1 MKAVALD
8 RYLPITDADALLDVD
23 LPKPVATGRD
33 LLVKIEAIAVNPVDT
48 KVRAPK
54 DKVEASPRV
63 LGWDAAGVVEAVGPD
78 VTLFSVGDPVYY
90 AGDITRPGCN
100 AEYQLVD
107 ERIAAVRPAT
117 LNAADAAAL
126 PLTVITAWEAL
137 FDRLGVGRNG
147 EDKGRTALI
156 IGGAGGVGSIAI
168 QLAKALV
175 GLTVIATASRPESRD
190 WVTALGADATVD
202 HRGDIAAQ
210 LRALGHDTVDFI
222 LCFNDTDQHFA
233 TMAQVI
239 APQGRIVSIVENA
252 TLLDLN
258 LLKSKSATFVWE
270 FMFTRAMY
278 QTPDMIKQHELL
290 AEVAKLVDAGTLRT
304 TVGAHYGAISAAN
317 LRRAHATLEAGQ
329 TIGKIV
335 LAGF

>member
-1 MKAVALD
+1 MKAVALN
-8 RYLPITDADALLDVD
+8 RYLPITDADALLDVEQ
-23 LPKPVATGRD
+23 PKPVAAGRD
-33 LLVKIEAIAVNPVDT
+33 VLVKIEAIAVNPVDT

-54 DKVEASPRV
+54 DKVETSPRV

-78 VTLFSVGDPVYY
+78 VTLFKVGDPVYY

-107 ERIAAVRPAT
+107 ERIAALRPAS

-126 PLTVITAWEAL
+126 PLTAITAWEAL
-137 FDRLGVGRNG
+137 FDRLGVS
-147 EDKGRTALI
+147 TAGADRGKAALV

-168 QLAKALV
+168 QLAKVVA

-190 WVTALGADATVD
+190 WVTQLGADATVD
-202 HRGDIAAQ
+202 HREDIAAQ
-210 LRALGHDTVDFI
+210 LKALGHETVDYV

-239 APQGRIVSIVENA
+239 APQGKIVSIVENS

-278 QTPDMIKQHELL
+278 RTADMVKQHELL
-290 AEVAKLVDAGTLRT
+290 TEVARLVDSGAIRT
-304 TVGAHYGAISAAN
+304 TVGAHYGAINAAN
-317 LRRAHATLEAGQ
+317 LKRAHATLEAGQ